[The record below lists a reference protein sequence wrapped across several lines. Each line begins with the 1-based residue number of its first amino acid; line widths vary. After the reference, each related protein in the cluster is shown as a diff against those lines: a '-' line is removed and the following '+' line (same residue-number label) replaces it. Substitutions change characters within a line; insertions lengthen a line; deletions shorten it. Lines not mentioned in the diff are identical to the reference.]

1 MTKLFN
7 DPARFSDDM
16 LAGFLDAFSPWVVGV
31 PGGCIRAVAPPEG
44 KVAVIVGGGSG
55 HYPAFCGVVGPGYA
69 DGAVVGNVFTSP
81 SATEC
86 YSVAKAAHTGGG
98 VLIMAGNYAGDVLN
112 FNEARD
118 RLRAEGIN
126 AETLYI
132 TDDVASAGPDAIEKR
147 RGIAGD
153 CIVFKCASAAA
164 EAGYALDDV
173 VRVAAKANDRTRSM
187 GLGLDGCTLPGAPDA
202 LFHVPEGKMGVGLG
216 IHGEPGISEEPLP
229 TANAVADLLV
239 DRCLAEA
246 PADHSGRIA
255 VILNGLGAT
264 KYEELFVVWGQVAT
278 RLREADYTIV
288 DPDVG
293 ELVTSLDMA
302 GLSLTIAWLDEE
314 LEQFWCAP
322 ANTPAYRKGEMHI
335 QGERRAVESTDA
347 SATSVVAGSAA
358 AVALGEVA
366 VRAFS
371 RMAEVVQAH
380 EAELAQLDTVAGD
393 GDHGR
398 GMVKGSTFALEAAQE
413 ALAQGGGIGAV
424 IQAAGDA
431 FGSRA
436 GGTSG
441 ALWGAGLKALGRVFD
456 DQADQYDETIALTAV
471 TAMRDEIQTRG
482 GAQVGDKTMID
493 ALAPFVDALAQ
504 RLGSEPLASAWT
516 HAGDTAQEAAAA
528 TADLRPKLGRARPL
542 AERSLGH
549 ADPGATSMALILRSL
564 ADLFPAT

>member
-7 DPARFSDDM
+7 DPATFSDDM
-16 LAGFLDAFSPWVVGV
+16 LVGFLDAFSPWVVGV
-31 PGGCIRAVAPPEG
+31 PGGCIRAQAPAAG

-86 YSVAKAAHTGGG
+86 YSVASAAHVGGG

-112 FNEARD
+112 FDEARD
-118 RLRAEGIN
+118 RLRSEGIA

-132 TDDVASAGPDAIEKR
+132 TDDVASAGPDAIEQR

-153 CIVFKCASAAA
+153 CVVFKCASAAA
-164 EAGYALDDV
+164 EAGYNLDEV
-173 VRVAAKANDRTRSM
+173 VRVAAKANTVTRSM

-202 LFHVPEGKMGVGLG
+202 LFHVPDGKMGVGLG

-229 TANAVADLLV
+229 SAREVADLLV

-246 PADHSGRIA
+246 PATHSGRIA

-264 KYEELFVVWGQVAT
+264 KYEELFVVWGQVAK
-278 RLREADYTIV
+278 RLRDAGYTIV

-302 GLSLTIAWLDEE
+302 GLSLTIAWLDDE
-314 LEQFWCAP
+314 LEQFWRAP
-322 ANTPAYRKGEMHI
+322 ANTPAYRKGGI
-335 QGERRAVESTDA
+335 DLAGNRREVQATHTASSAVSKGSTAAQELANKAVEALDA
-347 SATSVVAGSAA
+347 IARTM
-358 AVALGEVA
+358 
-366 VRAFS
+366 R
-371 RMAEVVQAH
+371 AH
-380 EAELAQLDTVAGD
+380 ERELADLDTVAGD

-398 GMVKGSTFALEAAQE
+398 GMVKGSTFALEAAQ
-413 ALAQGGGIGAV
+413 AARDHGAGIGGVMA
-424 IQAAGDA
+424 AAGDA

-441 ALWGAGLKALGRVFD
+441 ALWGAGLTAFGQVFD
-456 DQADQYDETIALTAV
+456 DQADSFDPSLAV
-471 TAMRDEIQTRG
+471 TAIRAMRDAIQYRG
-482 GAQVGDKTMID
+482 GASLGDKTMLD
-493 ALAPFVDALAQ
+493 ALSPFVDALTAA
-504 RLGSEPLASAWT
+504 LPDKGLVTAWT
-516 HAGDTAQEAAAA
+516 DAA
-528 TADLRPKLGRARPL
+528 TIATQAAESTAALRPKRGRARPL

-549 ADPGATSMALILRSL
+549 ADPGATSMALALTAIASIST
-564 ADLFPAT
+564 D